1 MAAAIEQNHDENGII
16 WPDAIAPFQ
25 VAIVPLNAHKSE
37 SVMPVSEE
45 LKSALEAAGID
56 VILDDRDRKTS
67 PGVKFADMELMGIP
81 HRLVVSER
89 GLEND
94 QIEYKARGASDPELL
109 PRNEVVEILKARLAQ

>member
-1 MAAAIEQNHDENGII
+1 
-16 WPDAIAPFQ
+16 
-25 VAIVPLNAHKSE
+25 
-37 SVMPVSEE
+37 
-45 LKSALEAAGID
+45 
-56 VILDDRDRKTS
+56 
-67 PGVKFADMELMGIP
+67 MGIP